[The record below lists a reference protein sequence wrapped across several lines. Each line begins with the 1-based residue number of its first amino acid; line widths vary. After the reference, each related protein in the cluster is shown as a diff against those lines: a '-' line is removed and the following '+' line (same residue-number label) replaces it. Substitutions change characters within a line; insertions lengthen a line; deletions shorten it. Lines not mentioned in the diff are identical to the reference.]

1 MKPYPLKICNTH
13 GDKRIIPN
21 GLYINR
27 FKELS
32 GSKGMYE
39 EPMSYKEFLRFEW
52 HYGVRTMLLDW
63 TTDAIVALFLL
74 YGKGSIHIS
83 RILYFG
89 SC

>member
-1 MKPYPLKICNTH
+1 
-13 GDKRIIPN
+13 
-21 GLYINR
+21 
-27 FKELS
+27 
-32 GSKGMYE
+32 MYE
-39 EPMSYKEFLRFEW
+39 EPMSYKEFLRLEW